1 MQMRDAVATL
11 PDFVGRKYSKHPPG
25 YGSVTD
31 KTGIRNRETRASIGW
46 LRMTRGYGC
55 ALYVCV
61 HTRGRASL
69 QKRVVSD
76 FIFIRNHTSIRNRP
90 LSMRL
95 STVTDKKIIRNF
107 DRSSVTEAVA

>member
-46 LRMTRGYGC
+46 LRMTHGYGY
-55 ALYVCV
+55 ALYMCA

-69 QKRVVSD
+69 K
-76 FIFIRNHTSIRNRP
+76 NA
-90 LSMRL
+90 LSLNSFLSVTVRL
-95 STVTDKKIIRNF
+95 SVTSLYPCGFRRLRIAK
-107 DRSSVTEAVA
+107 SSVTLAVYP

>member
-31 KTGIRNRETRASIGW
+31 KTGFRNRETRASIGW

-55 ALYVCV
+55 DLYMCA
-61 HTRGRASL
+61 HTRGRARL
-69 QKRVVSD
+69 QKRVVSE
-76 FIFIRNHTSIRNRP
+76 FIFIRNHEGIRNQP
-90 LSMRL
+90 LSMRVL
-95 STVTDKKIIRNF
+95 AVTDKKIIRNF
-107 DRSSVTEAVA
+107 CGLSVTVAAA